1 MKRFWPFIALVMLA
15 GCSAGS
21 LVERNYY
28 VLEYANHTEDANLV
42 QAEPIDAVVVVN
54 DTNVPATY
62 NKSRIV
68 IRHFGPRITYADNDN
83 WALKLSD
90 AVPRLVTMRFNRY
103 GVFRQT
109 SRNFS
114 QETPP
119 YEISTTVYNIELYQS
134 DMLNQAHLKME
145 FTLNKVIDGSV
156 VVQHSFDREENL
168 LSLDMD
174 TFVQKID
181 EMILQETDNF
191 IRKVVYH
198 FKGGEMPGAQP
209 VLAQAGADTLLQEAE
224 DEESAGNEMG
234 LLLLPS
240 LSFSENEP
248 AYTII
253 DKYGLETSGRMGEP
267 IPLLEGFYSVRFGSG
282 DVKQQMEQNNIEIVA
297 GYKRI
302 VEPTWGCLIVDMTDE
317 SRDFADVSYEIFR
330 LDNAESF
337 GSEFPVD
344 VSLGEQEKVWVLPPG
359 YYKVTINNEPFNTY
373 KDFTTVYVE
382 EGKMQTLTIVVDL
395 DEDGNPTNMIGAGI
409 LRESDANARQNA
421 VKVSSAIHANAT
433 LNSDNTA
440 DKNNP
445 ATTVTVT
452 TQFDTK
458 VVWDDYPYHFTS
470 KNLIELGSTKDEDTG
485 FRITANDFSLKNT
498 FIYYIIR
505 SFGFYVRGNMSASLL
520 EDHRYS
526 SDAQNYRLIDSD
538 GVVTEYPDD
547 KNVKVSPYFLPM
559 GFKEGVG
566 VNWRV
571 VNTPRVN
578 LYARMGFGMQQD
590 LNNGVYTYTETK
602 MDSTGAEWLE
612 YNEVDSDSKEGLEFS
627 IESDFRLPLNIRLNS
642 NIDALKPFG
651 SNTNM
656 SAEWENIFNLR
667 LIKQLSIDYK
677 LLITYDKDVVDYV
690 VWNHSL
696 FLRFSYFLY

>member
-209 VLAQAGADTLLQEAE
+209 VLAQAVAATLLQEAE